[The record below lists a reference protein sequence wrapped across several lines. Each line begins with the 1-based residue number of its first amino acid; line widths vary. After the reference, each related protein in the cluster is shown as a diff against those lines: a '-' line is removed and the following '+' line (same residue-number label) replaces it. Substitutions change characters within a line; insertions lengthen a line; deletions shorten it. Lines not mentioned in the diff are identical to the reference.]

1 MSKPLVLII
10 CAVIGYLLGSIE
22 TAIFISR
29 NKYRDDVRTHGSGN
43 SGSTNML
50 RVYGVK
56 AGLITFLG
64 DFIKGMASVL
74 IGFALANAFNFDRM
88 DCGCIAGLFAVT
100 GHIFPV
106 FFGFK
111 GGKGVATT
119 LAVGS
124 TLFPLIGVIAVVLA
138 FTVIFIT
145 RYVSLAAIIT
155 MTAFVVYVATVHNTN
170 IILLLSVLIMW
181 VLMVAR
187 HSDNIKRLI
196 KGEENKVSLKKS
208 GKSK

>member
-1 MSKPLVLII
+1 MSTPLVFAI

-22 TAIFISR
+22 TAIFVSMY
-29 NKYRDDVRTHGSGN
+29 KYRDDVRTHGSGN

-50 RVYGVK
+50 RVYGAK
-56 AGLITFLG
+56 AGLITFVG
-64 DFIKGMASVL
+64 DFVKGAASVL
-74 IGFALANAFNFDRM
+74 IGFLLASLFSQDKM
-88 DCGCIAGLFAVT
+88 HCGCIAGLFAVI
-100 GHIFPV
+100 GHIFPLY
-106 FFGFK
+106 FGFK

-124 TLFPLIGVIAVVLA
+124 VLFPWIGVLAVILA
-138 FTVIFIT
+138 FSVIFIT

-155 MTAFVVYVATVHNTN
+155 MSAFMVYVAIAHNTN
-170 IILLLSVLIMW
+170 IILLVSVAIMW
-181 VLMVAR
+181 ILLVAR

-208 GKSK
+208 RKA